1 MYSSVNQVQEIS
13 WAEIRQVIKTK
24 GIGQAMLLLP
34 LLFASSGA
42 SNQLHSMPGAEFRK
56 VLQIF
61 NVSKSRIFEKTEI
74 FKKSKFSKNRIL

>member
-56 VLQIF
+56 VSQILK
-61 NVSKSRIFEKTEI
+61 VSIKSNF
-74 FKKSKFSKNRIL
+74 